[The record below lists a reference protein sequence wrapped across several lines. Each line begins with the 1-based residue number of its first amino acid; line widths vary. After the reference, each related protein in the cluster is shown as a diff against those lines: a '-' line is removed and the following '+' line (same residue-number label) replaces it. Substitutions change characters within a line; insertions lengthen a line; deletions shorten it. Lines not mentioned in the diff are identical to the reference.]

1 MKKTKED
8 TNRRNHMESKRF
20 RKKQISSLKWGKVK
34 PLGFFEGIA
43 LKYAGYRDGK
53 LKLPAK
59 EGDTWRSPFLDE
71 EVSKYHEFCF
81 RMWGRLQLAVEDS
94 LTRVNHL
101 MKSIPQTEQTLAN
114 ARKVLTDEGE
124 RIRLCCRSRRKGEE
138 NLTDEQVNRRREKEL
153 SSHLLSLQGKV
164 HMLEKTLE
172 QETAELFFLR
182 SNLQELEQSTGMICR
197 RVLEHTKLRAAAYWN
212 AAMKYQSGDLPL
224 PMTPGLEINQKA
236 ESAYRLSSA
245 RLLGAAEPEYQDEKE
260 AS

>member
-1 MKKTKED
+1 MRKAKED
-8 TNRRNHMESKRF
+8 TNRRNHRESKRF
-20 RKKQISSLKWGKVK
+20 RKKQISSLKRGKVK
-34 PLGFFEGIA
+34 PLGFFEGMA
-43 LKYAGYRDGK
+43 LKYAGYKDGK
-53 LKLPAK
+53 RRLPAK

-71 EVSKYHEFCF
+71 EVRKYHEFCF
-81 RMWGRLQLAVEDS
+81 RMWGRLQLTTEDKR
-94 LTRVNHL
+94 TRVSRL
-101 MKSIPQTEQTLAN
+101 MKSIPQTEQSLAN

-138 NLTDEQVNRRREKEL
+138 NLTDEQVYRRREKEL
-153 SSHLLSLQGKV
+153 SSQLLSLQGKV

-182 SNLQELEQSTGMICR
+182 STLQELEQSTGMICR
-197 RVLEHTKLRAAAYWN
+197 RVLEHTKLRVAAYWN
-212 AAMKYQSGDLPL
+212 AVMKHQSGDLPL

-236 ESAYRLSSA
+236 ESAYRLSSV